1 MSIPS
6 RVLISSN
13 ISHMTLRTEDTQCQS
28 LQGFSYHLTLYKI
41 DNDTWFKV
49 SIPSRV
55 LISSN
60 MLINLLNDK
69 KKSTVSIPSRVLIS
83 SNNCINLFSAD
94 LISVSIPSR
103 VLISSNEKM
112 FDDSYRLPNVCQS
125 LQGFSYHLTP
135 SLQSRYLSMLIY
147 HFAGQIHFSLYLPIT
162 TYTKMPFSPVFMLC
176 AADFTKY
183 TSIMFSMS
191 INLTIILYIMQVLLA
206 TV

>member
-13 ISHMTLRTEDTQCQS
+13 TVYQAFHQLHHQGQS
-28 LQGFSYHLTLYKI
+28 LQGFSYLLTHHVINGAPNVSGLGQSLQGFSYLLTLHVDI
-41 DNDTWFKV
+41 EFAHLMLE

-60 MLINLLNDK
+60 TL
-69 KKSTVSIPSRVLIS
+69 
-83 SNNCINLFSAD
+83 
-94 LISVSIPSR
+94 
-103 VLISSNEKM
+103 
-112 FDDSYRLPNVCQS
+112 
-125 LQGFSYHLTP
+125 
-135 SLQSRYLSMLIY
+135 SLQSRYLSMLIH
-147 HFAGQIHFSLYLPIT
+147 HFAGQIYFSLYHPIH
-162 TYTKMPFSPVFMLC
+162 TYAKMSFSPVFMLC

>member
-1 MSIPS
+1 MVSIPS

-13 ISHMTLRTEDTQCQS
+13 SITECS
-28 LQGFSYHLTLYKI
+28 WGGI
-41 DNDTWFKV
+41 DNVSIPSRVLISSNHCNGRNFSGAFYKV

-60 MLINLLNDK
+60 EW
-69 KKSTVSIPSRVLIS
+69 SIIMARE
-83 SNNCINLFSAD
+83 NKA
-94 LISVSIPSR
+94 
-103 VLISSNEKM
+103 
-112 FDDSYRLPNVCQS
+112 VCQS
-125 LQGFSYHLTP
+125 LQGFSYLLTL
-135 SLQSRYLSMLIY
+135 SLQSRYFSMLIH
-147 HFAGQIHFSLYLPIT
+147 HFAGQIHFSLYHPIH
-162 TYTKMPFSPVFMLC
+162 TYAKMPFIPVFMLC